1 MGRPQAAKYPSLS
14 GLSVFVT
21 GGASGIGEAVV
32 RDFAAQGAKV
42 AFVDIEAEKGAAL
55 AKEIAA
61 AGDPEPFF
69 QVCDIR
75 DIEALRAAMAAAIAR
90 NGELAALVNNAAND
104 TRHKLKDLTVEYWD
118 DRFAVNLRP
127 MVFAAQVAAES
138 MKKRGGGTRTCRRRS
153 SLRPAATIWARRP
166 RGATTLSTRRSRC
179 STLRCDRSG

>member
-75 DIEALRAAMAAAIAR
+75 DIEALRAAKTLGHPYDAEVTLKVHSKKLLRVLNKYA
-90 NGELAALVNNAAND
+90 ESLAGLFIVSKVSLGNAAPQD
-104 TRHKLKDLTVEYWD
+104 GLALTAEEVEVKASAAHKCARCW
-118 DRFAVNLRP
+118 
-127 MVFAAQVAAES
+127 
-138 MKKRGGGTRTCRRRS
+138 
-153 SLRPAATIWARRP
+153 RRP
-166 RGATTLSTRRSRC
+166 GDVADEGGLCGRC
-179 STLRCDRSG
+179 ADALKA